1 MILHTNRVS
10 KYAIRNAKYVIRN
23 AYCVSGIN
31 HLSFL
36 WAFLFIFL
44 LIGCSSEKQKNDGS
58 NAQLAAEP
66 LERVDPYSAPLYP
79 AKQKAQ
85 AQDFTI
91 DLINGGAFQLSEH
104 QGQVVL
110 MNIWATW
117 CAPCHD
123 ETPDFVELYNE
134 YKDEGLLILGVS
146 IDEQGKSVVEPFM
159 EKYDVNYPTVIDDGT
174 IMDKYGPT
182 MGIPT
187 TYIIDKQGDLRYFA
201 VGALTRKELE
211 PKLVKL
217 LNE

>member
-10 KYAIRNAKYVIRN
+10 NYTIRNMKYVIRN

-85 AQDFTI
+85 AQDFTVS
-91 DLINGGAFQLSEH
+91 LINGDSFQLSNY
-104 QGQVVL
+104 QGEVVL
-110 MNIWATW
+110 VNIWATW